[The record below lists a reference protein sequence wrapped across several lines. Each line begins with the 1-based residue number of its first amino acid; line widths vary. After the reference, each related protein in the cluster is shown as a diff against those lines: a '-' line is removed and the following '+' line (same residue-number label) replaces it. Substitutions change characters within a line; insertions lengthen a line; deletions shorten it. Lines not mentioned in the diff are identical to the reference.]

1 MWGPRWAAQITP
13 TVFVWCPFTPC
24 GTQSSFAPWLPSGT
38 HAGHVV
44 QVVFW
49 HMGPMWAAPDLSHV
63 GFWYMGPMWEAPDLP
78 HVGYWYM
85 GPMWATGIWDP
96 CGQPQIYPMWASGIW
111 DPCGKPQIYPM
122 WASGIWDPC
131 WKPQIYPMWAS
142 GIWDACGLPRSPPLF
157 MYGAL
162 LAQVGPSRHLHRG
175 THLGPMLVI
184 AILYLNLTYFWYLL
198 TLGLV
203 VTDCYLKYMYQTIC
217 EIDPCLIIE
226 QNQRFVNVPNF

>member
-1 MWGPRWAAQITP
+1 MGSPDHPHCFRMVPVYPMWDPVVICTVAPIGDPCGPCGSSGLL
-13 TVFVWCPFTPC
+13 VYGTPC
-24 GTQSSFAPWLPSGT
+24 GQ
-38 HAGHVV
+38 H
-44 QVVFW
+44 QIY
-49 HMGPMWAAPDLSHV
+49 PMWASGIWDPC
-63 GFWYMGPMWEAPDLP
+63 GKPQIY
-78 HVGYWYM
+78 
-85 GPMWATGIWDP
+85 PMWATGIWDP

-184 AILYLNLTYFWYLL
+184 AVLYLNLTYFWYLL

-203 VTDCYLKYMYQTIC
+203 VTDCYLKYMYRTIC

>member
-1 MWGPRWAAQITP
+1 MGPMWAAP
-13 TVFVWCPFTPC
+13 DLSHVGFWYMGPMWA
-24 GTQSSFAPWLPSGT
+24 APDLS
-38 HAGHVV
+38 HVG
-44 QVVFW
+44 FW
-49 HMGPMWAAPDLSHV
+49 YMGPMWAAPDLSHV

-78 HVGYWYM
+78 
-85 GPMWATGIWDP
+85 
-96 CGQPQIYPMWASGIW
+96 
-111 DPCGKPQIYPM
+111 M

-131 WKPQIYPMWAS
+131 WKHQIYPMWAS

-162 LAQVGPSRHLHRG
+162 LAQVGPSRPLHHG
-175 THLGPMLVI
+175 THLGPMLVKVV
-184 AILYLNLTYFWYLL
+184 LYLNLTYVWYLL

-226 QNQRFVNVPNF
+226 QNQHFVNVPNF

>member
-1 MWGPRWAAQITP
+1 MGSPDHPHCFRMVHVYPMWDPVVIC
-13 TVFVWCPFTPC
+13 TVAPIGAMWFKWSSSIWDPC
-24 GTQSSFAPWLPSGT
+24 GQ
-38 HAGHVV
+38 H
-44 QVVFW
+44 QIY
-49 HMGPMWAAPDLSHV
+49 PMWASGIWDPC
-63 GFWYMGPMWEAPDLP
+63 GKPQIY
-78 HVGYWYM
+78 
-85 GPMWATGIWDP
+85 PMWATGIWDP

-111 DPCGKPQIYPM
+111 DPCGKPQIYSM

-184 AILYLNLTYFWYLL
+184 AVLYLNLTYFWYLL

-226 QNQRFVNVPNF
+226 KNQCFVNVPNF